1 MSVVVTPIPRAG
13 NGLRTRTR
21 LRSGTAADVARRSE
35 APSLSDLQRSALRA
49 ARLMKAMSN
58 PARLVILCQLADGER
73 SVGDL
78 ERAVGLSQS
87 GISQHLAVLR
97 RERVVSYRRVRQ
109 TVLYA
114 LASHDVV
121 ALMSTLHAV
130 FCGSGAKT
138 KRARPG

>member
-1 MSVVVTPIPRAG
+1 
-13 NGLRTRTR
+13 
-21 LRSGTAADVARRSE
+21 
-35 APSLSDLQRSALRA
+35 
-49 ARLMKAMSN
+49 MSN

-97 RERVVSYRRVRQ
+97 RERVVSYRRIRQ

-114 LASHDVV
+114 LASRDVV
-121 ALMSTLHAV
+121 ALMATLHGV
-130 FCGSGAKT
+130 FCGSGAKA
-138 KRARPG
+138 KRAGSA

>member
-1 MSVVVTPIPRAG
+1 MSAITTPSVRARAAALHG
-13 NGLRTRTR
+13 RA
-21 LRSGTAADVARRSE
+21 AADGARRGE
-35 APSLSDLQRSALRA
+35 PSPLAELQRSALRA
-49 ARLMKAMSN
+49 AKLLKAMSN

-97 RERVVSYRRVRQ
+97 REHVVSYRRVRQ

-114 LASHDVV
+114 LASRDVV
-121 ALMSTLHAV
+121 ALMATLHGV
-130 FCGSGAKT
+130 FCGPDVKAK
-138 KRARPG
+138 RQRPR

>member
-1 MSVVVTPIPRAG
+1 MSVIVTPSPRAG
-13 NGLRTRTR
+13 ALLRR
-21 LRSGTAADVARRSE
+21 GTAADVARRSE

-49 ARLMKAMSN
+49 ARLLKAMSN

-114 LASHDVV
+114 LASRDVV
-121 ALMSTLHAV
+121 ALMATLHAV
-130 FCGSGAKT
+130 FCGSGAKK
-138 KRARPG
+138 KRGKAG